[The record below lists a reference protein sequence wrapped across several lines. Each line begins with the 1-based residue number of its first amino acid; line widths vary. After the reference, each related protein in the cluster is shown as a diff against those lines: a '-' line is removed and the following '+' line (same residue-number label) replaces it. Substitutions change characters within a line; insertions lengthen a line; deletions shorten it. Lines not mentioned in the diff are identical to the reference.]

1 MNTARERLIKIINEI
16 SESELAKILDFAEYI
31 KDREEKKAYKDL
43 TKASESSLN
52 FWNND
57 VDDEVWNDV

>member
-16 SESELAKILDFAEYI
+16 SDTELAKVLDFAEYI
-31 KDREEKKAYKDL
+31 KDKEEKETNKNF
-43 TKASESSLN
+43 TKASESSLD

-57 VDDEVWNDV
+57 VDDEVWNNV

>member
-1 MNTARERLIKIINEI
+1 MSTAKEQLLKIINEI
-16 SESELAKILDFAEYI
+16 PESQLAKILDFAEYLRD
-31 KDREEKKAYKDL
+31 KQKGKLQADL
-43 TKASESSLN
+43 SKASESSLD

>member
-1 MNTARERLIKIINEI
+1 MNTARDRLIKIINEI

-31 KDREEKKAYKDL
+31 KDREEKKTYKDL
-43 TKASESSLN
+43 TQASESSLD

-57 VDDEVWNDV
+57 VDDKVWNDV